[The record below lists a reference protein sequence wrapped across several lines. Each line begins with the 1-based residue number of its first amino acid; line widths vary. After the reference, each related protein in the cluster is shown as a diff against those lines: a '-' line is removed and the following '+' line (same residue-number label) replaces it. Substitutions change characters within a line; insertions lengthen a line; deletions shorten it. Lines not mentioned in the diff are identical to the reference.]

1 MGLFS
6 SSSKSSSTSSTINQ
20 DNRVVAD
27 AQAQAVSNGGQTA
40 KDYAQPISIN
50 VVGGGKKSS
59 TVVPV
64 TVTPTD
70 YGAIQG
76 ALTFADETS
85 DAANKTVQDVLGV
98 SAETFDKAT
107 KALQDAYTDSKGG
120 ALVLQNVTIGM
131 MITIGAIAY
140 FWLVKGKKQ

>member
-6 SSSKSSSTSSTINQ
+6 SSSKSSSTSSTVNQ

-27 AQAQAVSNGGQTA
+27 AQAQAVSNGGQTV
-40 KDYAQPISIN
+40 KDYAQAVSLSIS
-50 VVGGGKKSS
+50 GGGKKS
-59 TVVPV
+59 TTIANV

-85 DAANKTVQDVLGV
+85 DAANKTVQEVLGV
-98 SAETFDKAT
+98 SQDTFDKAT

-131 MITIGAIAY
+131 MITVGAIAY
-140 FWLVKGKKQ
+140 FWLVKGKK